1 MESKDTLKV
10 ILLGAG
16 PSVRSEVHTALM
28 ESGYGSRVLD
38 WLLQAYAE
46 YNYELQFV
54 VGYNLDQLESR
65 YPDYK
70 YVHNKDWDSTG
81 ATGSLFCSDLPLDGK
96 LIVSYSDILY
106 RKSLVSEL
114 ENSSEDITVVVD
126 SAWKDRYQGRS
137 EEDLESSEKVNLANG
152 HITRLGQKIH
162 TEAAD
167 AEFIGLVSF
176 KGEALKL
183 LNKFKTESQSLL
195 EKTKIS
201 FLVEEMR
208 VRGLKV
214 GYIDVSGDWAELD
227 DPRDLAHFV
236 LGTKAQTLDRLA
248 AVVSQSTI
256 LDQYTFKVKN
266 WNQDANEVVAGIMEQ
281 FRNTRIV
288 ARSSALTEDGFA
300 SANAGAYDSILNI
313 DSSSAE
319 AIKDAIVKVI
329 DSYPDTNP
337 SNQVLVQP
345 MLTDVRVSG
354 VGFTRTLSKGA
365 PYYVINY
372 DDQSGSTE
380 SITSGTSK
388 SSKTFVLRRDKLEG
402 LSGPPAEIIQLCKAF
417 REVEDLVNYDSLD
430 IEFAIDSA
438 GNVFILQVRPIA
450 VDHSE
455 WSVSDEEV
463 FQLVSKAEEQFAS
476 QNKPTA
482 IVKGESA
489 LYGLMPDWNPAEI
502 IGVNPGRLAHS
513 LYQEIIMNDVWSA
526 QRAEY
531 GYRDVR
537 PVPLLRSFAGHPYVD
552 VRASFNS
559 FIPRDVEDGLAEKLV
574 DFYLEY
580 LKDHPEYHDKVEFD
594 VVPTC
599 YDLNFQKWRD
609 RFGENG
615 FNAGEIESLEKAL
628 RTITNQAIFRNEEF
642 FTKVSQLEERLN
654 DIMKD
659 SNPLRRAYYLLE
671 DCQTYG
677 TLPFSHLARSA
688 FVAVSLLR
696 TAVETDIISNQAKED
711 FLSSIES
718 VSHSFTQS
726 ISDLASGAINMQEFL
741 LEYGHIRPGTY
752 DITSKNY
759 REDADY
765 YISPLLKNVKE
776 HQASE
781 SAQGNAWEQEK
792 QAFYN
797 ACKAEGIEANL
808 EELESFMR
816 GAIEGREYAKFVFS
830 KNLSL
835 AMEAMTEYGEALGL
849 DREAISHISWGELYK
864 SADLELEPDFI
875 ANHLQ
880 NVANSGSRW
889 KEIASS
895 VELPPLLTG
904 QQDFWWFYY
913 PDSQANFIGTGSI
926 IADCVDISHDFD
938 ENTNLEGKI
947 ALIPRAD
954 PGYEWLFGRNI
965 GGLITMYG
973 GANSHMAIRAAEFNL
988 PAAIGVGEKEFQRI
1002 AKAKILNLDAA
1013 NRKIEILQ

>member
-1 MESKDTLKV
+1 MNSKQINV
-10 ILLGAG
+10 VLLGAG
-16 PSVRSEVHTALM
+16 KSFRSELHSALK

-38 WLLQAYAE
+38 WLIQAYADFK
-46 YNYELQFV
+46 YDLQFV
-54 VGYNLDQLESR
+54 VGYNLDQVESR
-65 YPDYK
+65 YPDYR
-70 YVHNKDWDSTG
+70 YVHNVNWDSTG
-81 ATGSLFCSDLPLDGK
+81 ATGSLFCAELPSEGQ
-96 LIVSYSDILY
+96 LIASYSDILY
-106 RKSLVSEL
+106 RKNLVSRIIDSNDDL
-114 ENSSEDITVVVD
+114 TVVID

-137 EEDLESSEKVNLANG
+137 REALEASEKVNIANG
-152 HITRLGQKIH
+152 QITRLGQRIH
-162 TEAAD
+162 ADVAD

-176 KGEALKL
+176 QGKALSL
-183 LNKFKTESQSLL
+183 LNQFKEQSSEVL
-195 EKTKIS
+195 EKSKIS
-201 FLVEEMR
+201 YLVEEMR
-208 VRGLKV
+208 VQGIEV
-214 GYIDVSGDWAELD
+214 GYLDISGDWAELD

-248 AVVSQSTI
+248 AVVTQSTI
-256 LDQYTFKVKN
+256 LDQYTFRVRS
-266 WNQDANEVVAGIMEQ
+266 WNLDSQEVVQGIMNQ
-281 FRNTRIV
+281 FSNTRIV

-313 DSSSAE
+313 DSSSEKAIRE
-319 AIKDAIVKVI
+319 AIIKVI
-329 DSYPDTNP
+329 NSYPDINP
-337 SNQVLVQP
+337 NNQVLVQP
-345 MLTDVRVSG
+345 MLTDVRISG

-365 PYYVINY
+365 PYYVVNY
-372 DDQSGSTE
+372 DDQTGSTE
-380 SITSGTSK
+380 SITSGTSTF
-388 SSKTFVLRRDKLEG
+388 SKTFVLRRDKLES
-402 LSGPPAEIIQLCKAF
+402 LEGPPSEIIRLCKAF
-417 REVEDLVNYDSLD
+417 REVEELVNYDSLD
-430 IEFAIDSA
+430 IEFAIDSK
-438 GNVFILQVRPIA
+438 GNVYILQVRPIA

-455 WSVSDEEV
+455 WNVSDEEV
-463 FQLVSKAEEQFAS
+463 FRLVSKAEEQFES
-476 QNKPTA
+476 QNGASA
-482 IVKGESA
+482 IVKGNSA

-502 IGVNPGRLAHS
+502 IGVNPGRLAYS
-513 LYQEIIMNDVWSA
+513 LYQEIIMNDIWST

-559 FIPRDVEDGLAEKLV
+559 FIPVEISDELADKLV
-574 DFYLEY
+574 DFYLAY

-599 YDLNFQKWRD
+599 FDLNFQKWRD
-609 RFGENG
+609 RLSENT
-615 FNAGEIESLEKAL
+615 FSQEEINRLESAL
-628 RTITNQAIFRNEEF
+628 RSITNEAIFRNEEF
-642 FTKVSQLEERLN
+642 FDQVSKLEGRLN
-654 DIMKD
+654 QILED

-671 DCQTYG
+671 DCQRFG

-696 TAVETDIISNQAKED
+696 TAVENGAISNKARED

-726 ISDLASGAINMQEFL
+726 IADLANGDLSMDAFL
-741 LEYGHIRPGTY
+741 AEYGHIRPGTY

-759 REDADY
+759 REDPEY
-765 YISPLLKNVKE
+765 YISPLLKNVKG
-776 HQASE
+776 HHTTNAS
-781 SAQGNAWEQEK
+781 QGNAWESEKESFLKACQE
-792 QAFYN
+792 A
-797 ACKAEGIEANL
+797 GIEASL
-808 EELESFMR
+808 DELESFMR

-835 AMEAMTEYGEALGL
+835 AMEAMTEYGADLGL
-849 DREAISHISWGELYK
+849 DRETISHISWGELYK
-864 SADLELEPDFI
+864 SADMELEADLI
-875 ANHLQ
+875 KGHLQ
-880 NVANSGSRW
+880 NLASSGSRW

-895 VELPPLLTG
+895 VELPPLLTS

-913 PDSQANFIGTGSI
+913 PDSQANFIGTASI
-926 IADCVDISHDFD
+926 ITDFVDISQDFD
-938 ENTNLEGKI
+938 EKTNLEGKI

-1002 AKAKILNLDAA
+1002 AKGSMLNLDAA